1 MTSKMT
7 TPPMW
12 LYDTTLRDGTQGE
25 GINFSCEDKLRIA
38 RKLDDLGIHYIEGGW
53 PGSNPK
59 DIEFFQRAQG
69 ELQLRQARV
78 AAFGS
83 TCRAGVDPADD
94 PQIQL
99 LVDAGTPV
107 ITIFGKTWDLH
118 VTEVLRTTLEENLRM
133 IGDSVA
139 YLKQHCDEFV
149 YDAEHFFDGYKANPE
164 YALATLKA
172 AADNGADALVLCD
185 TNGGALYWDVGHA
198 VQDVRLYL
206 NAIGYRGVLGIHT
219 HNDGDVGVANALEG
233 IRQGCTHVQGTINGY
248 GERCG
253 NSNLTS
259 IIANLKLKMGVDCIT
274 DAELANLSSTAHFV
288 AELANVKLSAHTP
301 FLGYSAFAHK
311 GGTHVNAV
319 VKLEQSYQHI
329 DPTLVGNQKRVVV
342 SELSGKDNIA
352 VKRDEYGL
360 NGINREQERAVL
372 QQIKE
377 LENHGYSFE
386 ASEASVDLLLRRAQ
400 PGYKKPF
407 ELIDF
412 TTAVDNRRGR
422 GLFSEATVKV
432 DIEGHVFHEVAEG
445 NGPVNALNLAL
456 RKALERFYPNLRTV
470 HLADYKV
477 RILDTHRA
485 TAATTR
491 VLIDFSDGID
501 TWSTVGASANIIEA
515 SWQAL
520 SDGLEYALT
529 GLNRNSGAVVQSEQP
544 ELAER
549 AT

>member
-1 MTSKMT
+1 MT
-7 TPPMW
+7 TMITQPRIW

-38 RKLDDLGIHYIEGGW
+38 RKLDELGVHYIEGGW

-59 DIEFFQRAQG
+59 DIEFFQRAQH
-69 ELQLRQARV
+69 ELQLQQARV

-83 TCRAGVDPADD
+83 TCRAEVDPADD

-99 LVDAGTPV
+99 LVDAGMPV

-118 VTEVLRTTLEENLRM
+118 VTEVLRTTLDENLRM
-133 IGDSVA
+133 ISASTA
-139 YLKQHCDEFV
+139 YLKRHCDEFI
-149 YDAEHFFDGYKANPE
+149 YDAEHFFDGYKANRE
-164 YALATLKA
+164 YALATLQA

-185 TNGGALYWDVGHA
+185 TNGGSMYWEIGEAVDA
-198 VQDVRLYL
+198 VQVFLES
-206 NAIGYRGVLGIHT
+206 IGYRGVLGIHT

-253 NSNLTS
+253 NSSLNS
-259 IIANLKLKMGVDCIT
+259 VVANLKLKLGIDCVT
-274 DAELANLSSTAHFV
+274 DEQLANLSDVAHFV
-288 AELANVKLSAHTP
+288 AELANLQLPAHMP
-301 FLGYSAFAHK
+301 FVGNSAFAHK

-319 VKLEQSYQHI
+319 VKLERSYQHI
-329 DPTLVGNQKRVVV
+329 DPVLVGNQKRVVI

-372 QQIKE
+372 LQIKE

-400 PGYKKPF
+400 PNYKKPF

-432 DIEGHVFHEVAEG
+432 DIEGHIFHEVAEG

-456 RKALERFYPNLRTV
+456 RKALERFYPGLRAV

-501 TWSTVGASANIIEA
+501 TWSTVGASTNIIEA

-520 SDGLEYALT
+520 SDGLEYALA
-529 GLNRNSGAVVQSEQP
+529 GLNRNGSTVVQSEVLQ
-544 ELAER
+544 E
-549 AT
+549 T

>member
-386 ASEASVDLLLRRAQ
+386 ASEASVDLLLRRAL

-529 GLNRNSGAVVQSEQP
+529 GLNRNSGVVVQSEPP